1 MDFNMK
7 MAIAIIVF
15 MAVLLRFG
23 NYIFE
28 PEIPRGTVP
37 LSFQPPN

>member
-1 MDFNMK
+1 MDFNLK

-28 PEIPRGTVP
+28 YPSAPVP
-37 LSFQPPN
+37 PDFVEQHH

>member
-28 PEIPRGTVP
+28 P
-37 LSFQPPN
+37 PPTPPGWVTHSN